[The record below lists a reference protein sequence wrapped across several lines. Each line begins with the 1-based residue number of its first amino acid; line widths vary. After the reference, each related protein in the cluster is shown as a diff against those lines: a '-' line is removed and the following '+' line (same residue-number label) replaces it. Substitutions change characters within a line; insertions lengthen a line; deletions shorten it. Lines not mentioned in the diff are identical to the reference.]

1 MNLMDLKKISY
12 SFLVFAAV
20 SSLYLPISILI
31 ESAIC
36 EWKDMCF
43 ECFIQREML
52 VFLRFNF
59 LYQLF
64 GKVSKKKEEYAIILR
79 EG

>member
-1 MNLMDLKKISY
+1 MD
-12 SFLVFAAV
+12 FAVV

-36 EWKDMCF
+36 EREDMCL
-43 ECFIQREML
+43 ESLIQREML

-59 LYQLF
+59 LYQLLRKISKR
-64 GKVSKKKEEYAIILR
+64 GKKREEYAIIFR
-79 EG
+79 EKSRNHMQI